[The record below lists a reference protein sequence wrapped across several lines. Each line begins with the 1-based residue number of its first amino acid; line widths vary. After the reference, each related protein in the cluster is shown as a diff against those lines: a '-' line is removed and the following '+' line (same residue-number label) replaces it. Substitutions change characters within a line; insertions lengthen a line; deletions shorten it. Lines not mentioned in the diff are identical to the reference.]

1 MRSKA
6 GMARKGKLKRH
17 SDSEANAI
25 AANVSVKAPL
35 PSLQDKPYPSLGLC
49 VSQAI
54 LEETPVLHI
63 CIRNN
68 QCHVLL
74 QRYACKRLRLD
85 YEASSFDNSWNSCSI
100 LVRSD
105 FRRPEIQNIPGRH
118 ARRPAYNRKLPLRI
132 SAYARDSH
140 VLYLPS
146 VLPCLSFQLSQL

>member
-6 GMARKGKLKRH
+6 GMVRKGKLNCH
-17 SDSEANAI
+17 NDSEVNAI
-25 AANVSVKAPL
+25 AANMSVKASL
-35 PSLQDKPYPSLGLC
+35 PSIQDKPYPSLGLC

-54 LEETPVLHI
+54 LEETPVFDICDRNIQRHI
-63 CIRNN
+63 
-68 QCHVLL
+68 LL
-74 QRYACKRLRLD
+74 QRYACKRLRLE
-85 YEASSFDNSWNSCSI
+85 YEASSFENSWKSCSI
-100 LVRSD
+100 LVRND

-118 ARRPAYNRKLPLRI
+118 APRPAYNRKLPLRI